1 MKIKEIMLILNSLNK
16 TENRLV
22 RSLKKEQRKNNKNL
36 LVMVSLQ
43 KALDYTYAAM
53 KVLLNIKPEKE
64 EEQC

>member
-1 MKIKEIMLILNSLNK
+1 MKIKEIMLILNSLNI

-53 KVLLNIKPEKE
+53 TALRNIKPEKE